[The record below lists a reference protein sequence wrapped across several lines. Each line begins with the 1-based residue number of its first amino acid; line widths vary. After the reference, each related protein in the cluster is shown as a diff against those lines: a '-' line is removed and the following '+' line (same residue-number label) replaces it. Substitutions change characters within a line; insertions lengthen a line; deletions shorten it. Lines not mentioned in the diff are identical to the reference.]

1 MTDALTAI
9 FGGALLAA
17 FIVVPCGA
25 AVTSGGSRK
34 EPLTL
39 AAWWR
44 EASTT
49 LWAINP
55 VIVWRD
61 LLMGYDDVVDSVV
74 RMMAGLVVIPALLA
88 SGTMMGWGFYR
99 LFCL

>member
-17 FIVVPCGA
+17 FIIAPLGC

-34 EPLTL
+34 EPLTW

-49 LWAINP
+49 IWAINP

-61 LLMGYDDVVDSVV
+61 LLAGYDDVVDSVV
-74 RMMAGLVVIPALLA
+74 RMMAGLVVLPALLA
-88 SGTMMGWGFYR
+88 SASMMGWGVWR
-99 LFCL
+99 LFSL